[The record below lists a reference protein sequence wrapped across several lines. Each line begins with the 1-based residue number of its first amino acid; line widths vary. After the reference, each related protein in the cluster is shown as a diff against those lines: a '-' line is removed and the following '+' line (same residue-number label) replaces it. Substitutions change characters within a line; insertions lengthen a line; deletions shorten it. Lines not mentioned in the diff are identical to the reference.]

1 MKQTR
6 GRREPT
12 KKHTR
17 KGGDRRRRRRTFK
30 RRPQQNGG
38 QHTRKIRGGN
48 VDGWIARR
56 KAELANK
63 YGPYGPMIHDLPSR
77 IAMRN
82 YQLDRRRQ
90 RPHIPHYY
98 PYHNGYYEPNVR
110 SWGSSLDTNPTQ
122 ERDNI
127 TYEIVPHPTLR
138 DFRPLRNDRD
148 FRDLRTLRDD
158 RALRDDTV
166 HHGYPVIYHVETPT
180 SPQSPLSMESLQP
193 TALSPFDVVHAETD
207 HVPMANVIFSQRIR
221 KN

>member
-6 GRREPT
+6 GRREPK

-17 KGGDRRRRRRTFK
+17 KGADRRRRRRTFK

-63 YGPYGPMIHDLPSR
+63 YGPYGPMIQDLPSR
-77 IAMRN
+77 IAIRN

-110 SWGSSLDTNPTQ
+110 SWGSSLDTTPTQ

-127 TYEIVPHPTLR
+127 TYEIVPHPTFH
-138 DFRPLRNDRD
+138 DNM
-148 FRDLRTLRDD
+148 
-158 RALRDDTV
+158 V

-193 TALSPFDVVHAETD
+193 TALSPFDVVPAETD
-207 HVPMANVIFSQRIR
+207 HAPMANVIFSQKIR
-221 KN
+221 K